1 MLDNYIYLYLRGT
14 SIKIEI
20 KHNASTRILYN
31 KINDLIDY
39 ADVKLI
45 VYNNKPI
52 KSVVNITLMDYNI
65 QKYSYID
72 IRIY

>member
-1 MLDNYIYLYLRGT
+1 MFDNYIDLYLRET
-14 SIKIEI
+14 RININI

-39 ADVKLI
+39 GDVKLI

-52 KSVVNITLMDYNI
+52 KSAVNITLMDYNI
-65 QKYSYID
+65 QKNSYIE
-72 IRIY
+72 IRT